1 VRHVLESF
9 RPAAWLLLG
18 AALSCDGGGLRLVV
32 VERSD
37 LGAAAAGNGG
47 SDAKAGTPSVLPP
60 GGAAADGGS
69 GQSSAGGTSSGGSDV
84 DVGGGGGA
92 PPDDTPPPFWQQ
104 PARYTASFTSHAHPE
119 QYVRFVDDKGFIAA
133 LDLAQLT
140 DRDSASFEMSPGLAD
155 ANCISFRAV
164 NRVGNFF
171 RHSGSRLYMQPASDL
186 PLYLEDATFCEEAG
200 LADGTGVTFRSYNY
214 RQRVIHLRNKNELWI
229 DDIPDPMTPEFASDS
244 TFYRQQALNE
254 TVPP

>member
-1 VRHVLESF
+1 MSF
-9 RPAAWLLLG
+9 RPATWLLLG

-47 SDAKAGTPSVLPP
+47 SDAKAGTPSVVPQ
-60 GGAAADGGS
+60 GGAVTEGGS
-69 GQSSAGGTSSGGSDV
+69 GQSSAGGTSGGSDM
-84 DVGGGGGA
+84 DAGGASGA

-133 LDLAQLT
+133 IDLASLA
-140 DRDSASFEMSPGLAD
+140 DRDAASFEMSPGLAD

-186 PLYLEDATFCEEAG
+186 PLYLADATFCEVAG
-200 LADGTGVTFRSYNY
+200 FADAAGVTFRSSNY
-214 RQRVIHLRNKNELWI
+214 AQRVIHLRNQNELWI